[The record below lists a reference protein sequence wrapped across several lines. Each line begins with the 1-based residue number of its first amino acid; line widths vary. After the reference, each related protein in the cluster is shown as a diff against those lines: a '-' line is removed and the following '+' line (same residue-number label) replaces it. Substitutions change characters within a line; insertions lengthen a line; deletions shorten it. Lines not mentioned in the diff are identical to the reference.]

1 MTGKLMKTLLAFLL
15 LAVAGLA
22 GADVF
27 KPAYL
32 QLTQVDQNTYDV
44 MWKLPALDEST
55 ALKLKPRFP
64 EGTRNL
70 SEPQSVFAEGMAVKR
85 WRISVPDGLNGKSVG
100 IDGLTATGTDAIVRV
115 ERLDG
120 SEQVGRILPGSEA
133 FAVKASPGAFEVAR
147 TYTVIGIEHILLG
160 FDHLLFVLALVM
172 IVKSTRKLLLTV
184 TAFTV
189 AHSITL
195 SLATLGV
202 IHVPGPPV
210 EAIIALSI
218 VFVATEIIHQRQGRE
233 GLASRKPW
241 TVAFAFGLLHG
252 LGFAG
257 ALAEVGLPENSIP
270 LALLFFNIGV
280 EIGQVLFIV
289 AVLAVYHVAKKLAN
303 NRFDLT
309 KLEPIPVYMI
319 GGIASYWVFERVAG
333 FWT

>member
-1 MTGKLMKTLLAFLL
+1 MSCRALKLLWGLLF
-15 LAVAGLA
+15 VALSGL
-22 GADVF
+22 GHADDF

-32 QLTQVDQNTYDV
+32 QLTQIDQNSYDV
-44 MWKLPALDEST
+44 MWKLPALDESSS
-55 ALKLKPRFP
+55 LKIAPRFP
-64 EGTRNL
+64 DGTRNL
-70 SEPQSVFAEGMAVKR
+70 SPPRSVFANGMAVLR
-85 WRISVPDGLNGKSVG
+85 WRISVPGGLNGKSVA
-100 IDGLTATGTDAIVRV
+100 IDGLATSRTDAIVRI

-120 SEQVGRILPGSEA
+120 TEQVGRILPGSEA
-133 FAVKASPGAFEVAR
+133 FAVKPSPGSFEVAR

-172 IVKSTRKLLLTV
+172 IVKSTRRLLWTV

-233 GLASRKPW
+233 GLASRKPRV
-241 TVAFAFGLLHG
+241 VAFAFGLLHG

-289 AVLAVYHVAKKLAN
+289 AVLAIYHLAKKAIAG
-303 NRFDLT
+303 RFDLHR
-309 KLEPIPVYMI
+309 LEPIPVYFI

-333 FWT
+333 FW

>member
-1 MTGKLMKTLLAFLL
+1 MLL
-15 LAVAGLA
+15 LAAGGPA
-22 GADVF
+22 AADDF

-32 QLTQVDQNTYDV
+32 QLTQVDASTYDV
-44 MWKLPALDEST
+44 MWKLPALDENTTLTIS
-55 ALKLKPRFP
+55 PRFP
-64 EGTRNL
+64 QGSRQLT
-70 SEPQSVFAEGMAVKR
+70 EPRSLFAGGMAVQR
-85 WRISVPDGLNGKSVG
+85 WRISVPGGLNGKRIE
-100 IDGLTATGTDAIVRV
+100 IDGLAESRVDALVRV

-120 SEQVGRILPGSEA
+120 SEQVGRILPGRE
-133 FAVKASPGAFEVAR
+133 AFEVRPSPGRFEVAT

-172 IVKSTRKLLLTV
+172 IVKDTRKLLVTI

-202 IHVPGPPV
+202 LHVPGPPV

-218 VFVATEIIHQRQGRE
+218 VFVAAEISHLRQGRV
-233 GLASRKPW
+233 GLAARKPW
-241 TVAFAFGLLHG
+241 VVAFAFGLLHG

-289 AVLAVYHVAKKLAN
+289 AALAVFRLLKRLAKG
-303 NRFDLT
+303 RIDLHR
-309 KLEPIPVYMI
+309 LEPIPVYLI
-319 GGIASYWVFERVAG
+319 GGIASFWVFERVSG

>member
-1 MTGKLMKTLLAFLL
+1 MRGVLKASFLL
-15 LAVAGLA
+15 LLLVLSGNAA
-22 GADVF
+22 ADDF

-32 QLTQVDQNTYDV
+32 QLTQVDDSTYEV
-44 MWKLPALDEST
+44 MWKLPALDENT
-55 ALKLKPRFP
+55 TLKIRPRFP
-64 EGTRNL
+64 QGTQELTKSRSL
-70 SEPQSVFAEGMAVKR
+70 YSGGMVVR
-85 WRISVPDGLNGKSVG
+85 YWRIRVPDGLNGKSVV
-100 IDGLTATGTDAIVRV
+100 IEGLAETRTDAIVRV

-120 SEQVGRILPGSEA
+120 SEQVGRILPGNQA
-133 FAVKASPGAFEVAR
+133 FAVTPSPGSFEVMR

-172 IVKSTRKLLLTV
+172 IVKTTRKLLITV
-184 TAFTV
+184 TAFTI

-202 IHVPGPPV
+202 LHVPGPPV

-218 VFVATEIIHQRQGRE
+218 VFVANEIMHRRQGRE

-241 TVAFAFGLLHG
+241 VVAFAFGLLHG

-289 AVLAVYHVAKKLAN
+289 AVLAFYHVAKKLVGS
-303 NRFDLT
+303 RFDLIR
-309 KLEPIPVYMI
+309 LEPIPVYLI
-319 GGIASYWVFERVAG
+319 GGIASYWVFERITG
-333 FWT
+333 FWA